1 MRSFDVDVEHAF
13 HAYGRGT
20 GKTWPIFQFSL
31 EKFLKYSA
39 AFSRYLPKP
48 TMPTKL
54 DLNPGDDSLAT
65 RASLLGRLKNWQD
78 TQSWEEFTQ
87 TYSRLIRAVA
97 LKAGLSESEARDVEQ
112 ETLLCVAKT
121 IHEFESNP
129 ERGTFK
135 SWLLNLTR
143 WRITDQFRSRNPASV
158 SGPPS
163 DATSTSSADRVPG
176 PDNLDQAWEV
186 EWKRNIVET
195 ALARVSRK
203 VKPKH
208 LQIFDLYAM
217 RHWPAGK
224 VARELGITRVQVYLV
239 NHRLTKLIK
248 REVEYLGENLE

>member
-1 MRSFDVDVEHAF
+1 MSGMHD
-13 HAYGRGT
+13 
-20 GKTWPIFQFSL
+20 
-31 EKFLKYSA
+31 
-39 AFSRYLPKP
+39 P
-48 TMPTKL
+48 TL
-54 DLNPGDDSLAT
+54 SDDTLAT
-65 RASLLGRLKNWQD
+65 RASLLGRLKNWED
-78 TQSWEEFTQ
+78 AKSWEDFTQ

-97 LKAGLSESEARDVEQ
+97 IKAGLTESEAKDVEQ

-143 WRITDQFRSRNPASV
+143 WRITDQFRRRGPAAASASR
-158 SGPPS
+158 S
-163 DATSTSSADRVPG
+163 DATATSTSTVERVPG
-176 PDNLDQAWEV
+176 PDNLDAEWEI

-195 ALARVSRK
+195 ALARVGRK

-224 VARELGITRVQVYLV
+224 VASELGVTRVQVYLV
-239 NHRLTKLIK
+239 NHRLTKLMK
-248 REVEYLGENLE
+248 HEVEYLGRNLE